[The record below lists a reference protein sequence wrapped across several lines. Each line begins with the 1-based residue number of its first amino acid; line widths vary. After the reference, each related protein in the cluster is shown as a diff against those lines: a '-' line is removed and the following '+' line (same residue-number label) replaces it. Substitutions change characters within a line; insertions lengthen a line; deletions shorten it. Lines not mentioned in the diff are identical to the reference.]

1 MGRQRALG
9 RKMVNALPQRC
20 LPTGTNDIR
29 DPLRTTMSSRKPL
42 VTRNT
47 NKGRRSCMP
56 EMMVLPMPRQ
66 SISERK
72 AIPGIM
78 IYNIIVLKNSSNQ
91 FFFSNEF

>member
-1 MGRQRALG
+1 
-9 RKMVNALPQRC
+9 
-20 LPTGTNDIR
+20 
-29 DPLRTTMSSRKPL
+29 
-42 VTRNT
+42 
-47 NKGRRSCMP
+47 MP

-91 FFFSNEF
+91 FFSNEF

>member
-1 MGRQRALG
+1 
-9 RKMVNALPQRC
+9 MVNALPQRC
-20 LPTGTNDIR
+20 LPTNDIR
-29 DPLRTTMSSRKPL
+29 DPRTTMSSRKPL

-72 AIPGIM
+72 AIPGIRDDAKKTGLTF
-78 IYNIIVLKNSSNQ
+78 IHIA
-91 FFFSNEF
+91 

>member
-1 MGRQRALG
+1 
-9 RKMVNALPQRC
+9 MVNALPQRC
-20 LPTGTNDIR
+20 LPTNDIR
-29 DPLRTTMSSRKPL
+29 DPRTTMSSRKPL